1 MYQELIEGG
10 KDHVI
15 LFLATEALDL
25 LITEWEKGEEKAGES
40 LKSFKGGSGAGHWT
54 QVRKMKGQGG
64 YNGVGDRD
72 MGEGLAI

>member
-40 LKSFKGGSGAGHWT
+40 LKIYGREWGGPLNTST
-54 QVRKMKGQGG
+54 E
-64 YNGVGDRD
+64 N
-72 MGEGLAI
+72 EGTGRV